1 MVDRLQIAINTKD
14 SNPQY
19 PVLQHAGDSQDL
31 QPVAWDNAGMETI
44 HFLGDIDPVNI
55 DPDNIDPVNVNSA
68 NTVPGILCS
77 NCKACCCRLEVMLM
91 GEDERVPADLTTRD
105 SWGGWV
111 MRRLADGWCA
121 ALDRQTM
128 RCTIYELRPLIC
140 RDYPAGGSDC
150 VEQRAQLTV
159 TAAA

>member
-1 MVDRLQIAINTKD
+1 LRE
-14 SNPQY
+14 
-19 PVLQHAGDSQDL
+19 GDSQDL

-44 HFLGDIDPVNI
+44 HLAGDIDP
-55 DPDNIDPVNVNSA
+55 D
-68 NTVPGILCS
+68 NTVPDISCS
-77 NCKACCCRLEVMLM
+77 NCQACCCRLEVMLM
-91 GEDERVPADLTTRD
+91 GEDEHVPADLTSRD